1 MTDLPFGALVVDEL
15 LEASVVGSFSKIG
28 PLLRR
33 RAAAWQPY
41 DRMDGK
47 VAVVT
52 GATSGLGLA
61 TAVELARLGARV
73 RLVGRSASKLD
84 AALDRI
90 RDDVPGAD
98 VTGSRADLSDLAD
111 VRRLA
116 DDLLGSG
123 RHLDVLVHNAGA
135 LSRSHTVS
143 ASGLETTCA
152 VQLVAPHLLTS
163 LLTPALGGAS
173 PSRVLWVSSGGMY
186 TQKFDLASLDPGPA
200 NYDGTVTYARVKRAQ
215 VVLSGEWARR
225 LESAAVVVHAMHPGW
240 ADTPGIAT
248 GLPSFSRVMR
258 PLLRTPEE
266 GADSIVWLA
275 SAPEALTT
283 TGGFWC
289 DRRRR
294 SEHKVPWT
302 RLPRAA
308 AAEAGSALFDWCD
321 ARARAG

>member
-1 MTDLPFGALVVDEL
+1 VTDLPAGALVVDEL

-28 PLLRR
+28 PLLRSR
-33 RAAAWQPY
+33 TAAWRPY
-41 DRMDGK
+41 ERMDGK

-52 GATSGLGLA
+52 GATSGLGLTTA
-61 TAVELARLGARV
+61 TELARLGARV

-84 AALDRI
+84 GALDRI
-90 RDDVPGAD
+90 RGEVPDAE

-116 DDLLGSG
+116 DEVLQGGS
-123 RHLDVLVHNAGA
+123 HLDVLVHNAGA
-135 LSRSHTVS
+135 LSRSYTVS
-143 ASGLETTCA
+143 PSGLETTCA
-152 VQLVAPHLLTS
+152 VQLVAPHLLTE
-163 LLTPALGGAS
+163 LLTPVLGGTS

-186 TQKFDLASLDPGPA
+186 TQRFDLSTLHPEPA
-200 NYDGTVTYARVKRAQ
+200 GYDGTVTYARVKRAQ
-215 VVLSGEWARR
+215 TVLSTEWARR
-225 LESAAVVVHAMHPGW
+225 LEPEVVVVHAMHPGW

-248 GLPSFSRVMR
+248 GLPGFSRVMR

-275 SAPEALTT
+275 SASEALTT

-302 RLPRAA
+302 RLPAA
-308 AAEAGSALFDWCD
+308 AAANAGPALFDWCE
-321 ARARAG
+321 ARAQAG